1 MTATQYPH
9 PKDSW
14 SVVNVRGEWVAVK
27 SVRGIQTED
36 AAKAQAAK
44 KNAAAVRNRARF
56 AR

>member
-1 MTATQYPH
+1 MSQYPD

-27 SVRGIQTED
+27 SARGIQTE
-36 AAKAQAAK
+36 AAAVAQAAK
-44 KNAAAVRNRARF
+44 KNAADARRRARF